1 MKENVKIDVLR
12 LVVGL
17 LSLLCLY
24 DMPYGYYQLY
34 RLIAMTTFIILAFNE
49 KNSKELTIVWIF
61 SALIV
66 QPFFKISLGRE
77 IWNIIDILWSFLL
90 ILPVFYRKSS

>member
-1 MKENVKIDVLR
+1 MKKNIKIDGLR
-12 LVVGL
+12 LIVGL
-17 LSLLCLY
+17 LSFLCLV

-34 RLIAMTTFIILAFNE
+34 RLIAMTTFIILALNE
-49 KNSKELTIVWIF
+49 KNSKEWNIFWVF
-61 SALIV
+61 SALLV

-77 IWNIIDILWSFLL
+77 IWNIIDILWSLLL